1 MGIALRNILDSG
13 EAHLGRATPFVAVIP
28 REYGSIAVRDS
39 YYPCKYWGEG
49 GDGDRLAKAA
59 ATHAL

>member
-1 MGIALRNILDSG
+1 M
-13 EAHLGRATPFVAVIP
+13 AVIP